1 MLPKFEAIYYHLLNQ
16 QKELITEAK
25 KRIISIL
32 ESKGE
37 LLPFPKLEKHILHL
51 SNGYIII
58 YSNWPEFCIGKIE
71 IKTPSKGE
79 FLEYSSGYVP
89 SEDNID
95 RLIKVADILI
105 KEYGR

>member
-1 MLPKFEAIYYHLLNQ
+1 MVPKFEAIYYHLLNQ

-32 ESKGE
+32 ENKGE
-37 LLPFPKLEKHILHL
+37 LLPHPKLETRILHL
-51 SNGYIII
+51 TNGYIIV
-58 YSNWPEFCIGKIE
+58 YSYCPESCIGRIE
-71 IKTPSKGE
+71 IKTPSKGA
-79 FLEYSSGYVP
+79 FLEYSSKYVP